1 MNKDLGGLIIVGLLL
16 WVLFNKQQPK
26 QLSNEE
32 TWNWTDYRGH
42 EYKIVVHRK
51 IE

>member
-1 MNKDLGGLIIVGLLL
+1 MNKDLGSLLIIGLLF
-16 WVLFNKQQPK
+16 WFLFKQQPK

-32 TWNWTDYRGH
+32 TWGWTDYKGH
-42 EYKIVVHRK
+42 EYKIIVHRR